1 MMADATDTKVQL
13 SDAALNRLQNFKGV
27 SQFKRAAMNLLVKM
41 ASEDEVKDLRKQFQA
56 IDKDGSG
63 MILASELAAIIR
75 KRQMNMSDK
84 DIKDIISEIDY
95 HGNSKINY
103 SEFLSA
109 TINIKTFLNDHK
121 LNAIFSQFDTDN
133 SGKITEENIYYAF

>member
-1 MMADATDTKVQL
+1 
-13 SDAALNRLQNFKGV
+13 
-27 SQFKRAAMNLLVKM
+27 MNLLVKM

-63 MILASELAAIIR
+63 MILASELAEIIR